1 MPEPMTPEER
11 QADWKRRRREYE
23 EAQAAKRA
31 ESDAKYKRERV
42 FADACKA
49 AGPGGTVLLTDG
61 TELIVGHVNEQG
73 GECDDCPY
81 DLPDGVDV
89 KATACKGEVI
99 VQVEA
104 VDREDAD
111 V

>member
-1 MPEPMTPEER
+1 MPEPMTPEQR
-11 QADWKRRRREYE
+11 RADWKRRRREHE

-31 ESDAKYKRERV
+31 ESDANYKRERV
-42 FADACKA
+42 FADACKI

-73 GECDDCPY
+73 GQCDDCPY
-81 DLPDGVDV
+81 EPATGVTV
-89 KATACKGEVI
+89 KATARKGEVI

-104 VDREDAD
+104 VDGEDAD
-111 V
+111 A